1 MTRGDLAA
9 IAAVLL
15 LPVALFWRVL
25 FDGATMP
32 PGGGDFAAFVYPN
45 FVFAARW
52 LQQGTLPLWNPH
64 FFSGAPFQADVQTGL
79 FYPLN
84 LLALLSA
91 RPFTYRALELLAI
104 AHYSL
109 TGLLMWLYLRRLGV
123 GQLASLAGAAA
134 WQACGFLVAHLGHY
148 NMLAVAAWLPG
159 LLLALEAAL
168 PALRGPAL
176 GRAARPVGAAA
187 LVYGLSALAG
197 HTQMTLYL
205 GLAGTIYLP
214 ARLLTSLD
222 AGPAASALRG
232 KLLARG
238 LAAAALVLM
247 LGGGIAAVQYLP
259 TLELARVSVRA
270 AITFE
275 QGREFALP
283 AAALL
288 LFLAPGFFGSA
299 QTGIWYLSSLT
310 ESYTYTGIVVLVLAS
325 AGVLLPRPQ
334 VRRLA
339 LLLAALAAGS
349 LLLALGDETAL
360 YGWLWR
366 GVPLFDRLRAAGR
379 FLLLTHVALATL
391 AALGLDGLR
400 PPWGT
405 RHRLFVDRLLAA
417 WGLLLAALVL
427 LALPTGYLGLA
438 LYASRDAVLAQRAGA
453 ALGSLT
459 VAALLLGLTLG
470 LLALYRSGRLGW
482 TSFAGLMLVLL
493 LADLHGANGRYN
505 PTTADILSAYR
516 HPEAVQF
523 LASQPG
529 IFRVD
534 SDTGIDDIWHPS
546 LPALAGYESTWG
558 LFNPLGLAEYQVL
571 LKGHLRDRSSRLYQF
586 LNARYLVVK
595 KGERPPGET
604 FRPVFLQDPRVDI
617 YENAQALPRAF
628 VVYDAQVV
636 DGRAAA
642 LAAITT
648 PGFDPARTVVLER
661 SQGDIPASAAPSPQP
676 SFTPAELE
684 QTGPGRL
691 RVRVQAARPGW
702 LVLSEVWYRGWHARV
717 DGQAAPVRRANWLF
731 RAVPVDTGE
740 HIVELWFAPATFV
753 AGAAISVASL
763 LACLV
768 LLSPLPQRLGRGRV
782 QAPSSGRCTPDMCDP
797 LHDGD
802 ARDDGQRS
810 NSDFQRRPAE

>member
-1 MTRGDLAA
+1 MTRRDLAA
-9 IAAVLL
+9 TAAVLL

-84 LLALLSA
+84 LLGLLIA

-109 TGLLMWLYLRRLGV
+109 TGLLMWLYLRRLGI

-134 WQACGFLVAHLGHY
+134 WQASGFLVAHLGHY

-168 PALRGPAL
+168 PALQEPAL
-176 GRAARPVGAAA
+176 RRAARPVGAAA

-214 ARLLTSLD
+214 ARLLAGLD
-222 AGPAASALRG
+222 PGQAASVPRG

-238 LAAAALVLM
+238 LGAAALVLG

-259 TLELARVSVRA
+259 ALELARVSVRA

-283 AAALL
+283 PAALL

-299 QTGIWYLSSLT
+299 QTGTWYLSSLT
-310 ESYTYTGIVVLVLAS
+310 ESYTYAGIVVLVLAS

-334 VRRLA
+334 VRRPA
-339 LLLAALAAGS
+339 LLLAALAVGS

-366 GVPLFDRLRAAGR
+366 GIPLFDRLRAAGR
-379 FLLLTHVALATL
+379 FLLLTHLALAAL

-400 PPWGT
+400 PPWGS
-405 RHRLFVDRLLAA
+405 RHRLYVDRVLAS
-417 WGLLLAALVL
+417 WGLLLAALAL
-427 LALPTGYLGLA
+427 LALPAGYLGVA
-438 LYASRDAVLAQRAGA
+438 LYAGRDAVLAQRAGA
-453 ALGSLT
+453 AVGSLT

-482 TSFAGLMLVLL
+482 TPFAGLMFALL

-523 LASQPG
+523 LAAQPG

-558 LFNPLGLAEYQVL
+558 LFNPLGLAEYQAL
-571 LKGHLRDRSSRLYQF
+571 LKGHIRDRSSRLYQF

-595 KGERPPGET
+595 KGERPPGEA
-604 FRPVFLQDPRVDI
+604 FRPVFLQDPRIDI
-617 YENAQALPRAF
+617 YENPQAFPRAF
-628 VVYDAQVV
+628 VVYDAVVV

-642 LAAITT
+642 LAAITA
-648 PGFDPARTVVLER
+648 PGFDPGRTVVLER
-661 SQGDIPASAAPSPQP
+661 SQGDLPARAALLPQP
-676 SFTPAELE
+676 AFTPAEVE
-684 QTGPGRL
+684 QAGPGRL

-717 DGQAAPVRRANWLF
+717 DGRPAPVRRANWIF
-731 RAVPVDTGE
+731 RAVPVDAGE
-740 HIVELWFAPATFV
+740 HIVELWFAPATFA
-753 AGAAISVASL
+753 AGAAISAVSL
-763 LACLV
+763 LTCLV
-768 LLSPLPQRLGRGRV
+768 LLSPLPRRLSRGSV
-782 QAPSSGRCTPDMCDP
+782 QALSSGCCTPDMRDP

-802 ARDDGQRS
+802 TGDNGQRR
-810 NSDFQRRPAE
+810 NGDFQGRPAE

>member
-1 MTRGDLAA
+1 VVSRRDLAA

-15 LPVALFWRVL
+15 LPAALFWRVL

-52 LQQGTLPLWNPH
+52 LQQGTFPLWNPH
-64 FFSGAPFQADVQTGL
+64 FFAGAPFQADVQTGL

-84 LLALLSA
+84 LLALLTA

-104 AHYSL
+104 AHYGL
-109 TGLLMWLYLRRLGV
+109 TGLLMWLYLRRLGC
-123 GQLASLAGAAA
+123 GSLACLAGAAV

-168 PALRGPAL
+168 PALHGPGL

-205 GLAGTIYLP
+205 GLAAAIYLS
-214 ARLLTSLD
+214 AHLL
-222 AGPAASALRG
+222 AGRDSGTAASVPRG
-232 KLLARG
+232 KLIARG
-238 LAAAALVLM
+238 LTAAALVLV

-259 TLELARVSVRA
+259 TLELTRVSVRA

-275 QGREFALP
+275 QGREFALSP
-283 AAALL
+283 AALL
-288 LFLAPGFFGSA
+288 LFLAPGFFGSP
-299 QTGIWYLSSLT
+299 QTGTWYLSSLT
-310 ESYTYTGIVVLVLAS
+310 ESYTYAGTGVLVLAS
-325 AGVLLPRPQ
+325 AGVLLPRPRL
-334 VRRLA
+334 RRPA

-366 GVPLFDRLRAAGR
+366 GVPSFDRLRAAGR
-379 FLLLTHVALATL
+379 FLVLTHFAL
-391 AALGLDGLR
+391 AALAAFGLDGLR
-400 PPWGT
+400 PPWSAH
-405 RHRLFVDRLLAA
+405 HRLLIDRLLVA
-417 WGLLLAALVL
+417 WGLLLAAMVLV
-427 LALPTGYLGLA
+427 ALPTGYLGLA
-438 LYASRDAVLAQRAGA
+438 LYAGRDAVLAQRAGA
-453 ALGSLT
+453 AVGSLT
-459 VAALLLGLTLG
+459 ITALLLGLTLG
-470 LLALYRSGRLGW
+470 LVALYRSGRLSW
-482 TSFAGLMLVLL
+482 TYFAGLMLVLL

-505 PTTADILSAYR
+505 PTSTDILSAYR

-523 LASQPG
+523 LTTQQG

-546 LPALAGYESTWG
+546 LAALAGYESTWG
-558 LFNPLGLAEYQVL
+558 LFNPLGLAEYQAL
-571 LKGHLRDRSSRLYQF
+571 LKAHIRDRSSRLYQF

-617 YENAQALPRAF
+617 YENTQALPRAF
-628 VVYDAQVV
+628 VVYDALVV

-642 LAAITT
+642 LAAVTA
-648 PGFDPARTVVLER
+648 GDFDPVRTVVLER
-661 SQGDIPASAAPSPQP
+661 SQGEVPARASSPQP
-676 SFTPAELE
+676 AFTPATLE
-684 QTGPGRL
+684 QAGPGRL
-691 RVRVQAARPGW
+691 RVRVHAAHPGW
-702 LVLSEVWYRGWHARV
+702 LVLSEVWYRGWQARV
-717 DGQAAPVRRANWLF
+717 DGRPAPVRRANWIF
-731 RAVPVDTGE
+731 RAVPVDAGE
-740 HIVELWFAPATFV
+740 HTVELLFAPATFA
-753 AGAAISVASL
+753 AGGVISVASL
-763 LACLV
+763 LACLA
-768 LLSPLPQRLGRGRV
+768 LLSALPLRLSGGRAR
-782 QAPSSGRCTPDMCDP
+782 APSSRGCTPDMGDA

-802 ARDDGQRS
+802 ARNDGQRG
-810 NSDFQRRPAE
+810 NGDLQRRPAK